1 VTDAAITGVV
11 ADGAELAFTMA
22 RFAGQDDF
30 DRPLLE
36 NDYVRIDLDA
46 GSVTE
51 PVSVPGYVVAASGA
65 DLFTV
70 EDTWADDWS
79 VTSNVV
85 AARIDSGAAQVL
97 DRLALPAGA
106 YDLRAAGA
114 TLFFSTGGDLI
125 VPMLDALGRPD
136 QWLPESRIGTVQLG
150 AALASGAEIGGPGAF
165 RTLLL
170 PEEGAALV
178 SRDGLTVERW
188 DVSGAAA
195 ELTWQETLPAWPLHA
210 HADAVNA
217 GKYLLALGYAGDIS
231 LPN

>member
-1 VTDAAITGVV
+1 M
-11 ADGAELAFTMA
+11 ADGAVLAFTLA
-22 RFAGQDDF
+22 RFAGQDDL

-46 GSVTE
+46 GRVTA
-51 PVSVPGYVVAASGA
+51 PVGVPGYVVAASGA

-70 EDTWADDWS
+70 EDIWGEDWS

-85 AARIDSGAAQVL
+85 AVRMDSGAAELL

-106 YDLRAAGA
+106 YDLRAVGA

-136 QWLPESRIGTVQLG
+136 QWLPESRIGTVRLG
-150 AALASGAEIGGPGAF
+150 PALAAGAEIGGTDAF

-170 PEEGAALV
+170 PQEGATLI

-188 DVSGAAA
+188 DVSGAAP
-195 ELTWQETLPAWPLHA
+195 ELSWQKSLPAYPRA
-210 HADAVNA
+210 
-217 GKYLLALGYAGDIS
+217 
-231 LPN
+231 PMPTP